1 MLGGPPPGQLC
12 TQRAPSTPPSGPRG
26 ALPEGRARRA
36 DRQSPEPR
44 LSPGLHPSHQGQER
58 RCPCNPGP
66 SLPTSPWRGP
76 VQAAAGLGDTDRSA
90 LTGRGVPDC
99 RRQGAKP
106 PHRPQVSAPAQAPG
120 PHYLPHPPRLPF
132 PLLPET
138 QRVPHRTA
146 LWFSLR
152 LSLPFL
158 HGAMTF
164 PSTVHMSFSKSRALK
179 TGHRS
184 GAGSTARMR
193 EPGPPAPPALL
204 TLSGSASEPASPLLL
219 PPHDPRERGCGPL
232 SWGGAN

>member
-1 MLGGPPPGQLC
+1 MDVSLAARSPEREGRGILPRTADGWELMLGGPPPGQLC

-120 PHYLPHPPRLPF
+120 PHYLPHPPPPASHFLSSPRPSGS
-132 PLLPET
+132 
-138 QRVPHRTA
+138 RTA
-146 LWFSLR
+146 PR
-152 LSLPFL
+152 C
-158 HGAMTF
+158 
-164 PSTVHMSFSKSRALK
+164 
-179 TGHRS
+179 
-184 GAGSTARMR
+184 
-193 EPGPPAPPALL
+193 
-204 TLSGSASEPASPLLL
+204 GSA
-219 PPHDPRERGCGPL
+219 CG
-232 SWGGAN
+232 